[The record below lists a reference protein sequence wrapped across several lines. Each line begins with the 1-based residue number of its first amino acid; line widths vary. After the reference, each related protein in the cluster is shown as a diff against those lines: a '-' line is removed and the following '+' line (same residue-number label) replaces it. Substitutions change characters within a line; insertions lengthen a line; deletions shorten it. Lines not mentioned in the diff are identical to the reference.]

1 MVSPTAEMVIWLAAE
16 FAEPATPRLDD
27 DPLVVT
33 V

>member
-1 MVSPTAEMVIWLAAE
+1 MVIWLATG
-16 FAEPATPRLDD
+16 FAEPATPRFDD